1 MSIHNESNRTCYVAI
16 GPTSPSFS
24 VLNSKGVVVWNNCYA
39 GAQPGAC
46 AMFMMLHPITARA
59 TFVITKTWN
68 QRSGPASDFVARGD
82 YTLASNL
89 SGAGS
94 ANRIKFALV

>member
-1 MSIHNESNRTCYVAI
+1 
-16 GPTSPSFS
+16 